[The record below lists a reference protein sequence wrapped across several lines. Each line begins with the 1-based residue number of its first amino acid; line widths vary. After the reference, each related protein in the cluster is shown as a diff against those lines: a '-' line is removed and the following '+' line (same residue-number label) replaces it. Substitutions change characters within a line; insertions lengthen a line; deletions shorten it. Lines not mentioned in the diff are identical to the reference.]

1 MRILTVF
8 LVGPVHPNYP
18 HAMITMRKGDES
30 CMRTLK
36 ALGGHLRSPTLMLT
50 EAETTARR
58 PGHAITVEVVVVVGP
73 DWSLHEP
80 TDTTHQGGILID
92 LIPIPEG
99 TRNDPDQ
106 GLATLVTMI
115 GDVVTDTLHP
125 DATVGSEGRKI
136 ARLGT
141 TKVTETV
148 EDEGENIVDE
158 MIPSQGAGTHVDTR
172 MIEGLNKPAEDT
184 EMNLDHEAAG
194 VAGTGS
200 DRPPLRKVSSA
211 V

>member
-1 MRILTVF
+1 MMRMTIERELGESLESHTQ
-8 LVGPVHPNYP
+8 
-18 HAMITMRKGDES
+18 MTMDIG
-30 CMRTLK
+30 
-36 ALGGHLRSPTLMLT
+36 
-50 EAETTARR
+50 AETNARR
-58 PGHAITVEVVVVVGP
+58 RGHVTTVEAVVVVGP

-141 TKVTETV
+141 TKMTGTV
-148 EDEGENIVDE
+148 KDEGENIVDE
-158 MIPSQGAGTHVDTR
+158 MIPSQGAGTHVDIR